1 MSNATSIFA
10 IGVVAAI
17 SASCANNPPGGATAE
32 SAAAQRDYQLL
43 SGTWQLTRAVDN
55 GKPVPASEA
64 RNTILVTDR
73 NTFRLPKATRAGT
86 SSAGHFTINPDT
98 RPKQVDSIAEGGPS
112 AGQVSRGIYEIP
124 DPTHQRACFGPP
136 GGRRPT
142 DFKSPTGSGRI
153 LQYWKKIATVPP
165 R

>member
-1 MSNATSIFA
+1 MIKVTSILA

-17 SASCANNPPGGATAE
+17 SASCANNPTGSTPAQ
-32 SAAAQRDYQLL
+32 SPAAQKDYKLL
-43 SGTWQLTRAVDN
+43 SGTWQLTRGVDN
-55 GKPVPASEA
+55 GKPVPANVA
-64 RNTILVTDR
+64 RNTVLITDR

-86 SSAGHFTINPDT
+86 SSAGHFTINSDT

-136 GGRRPT
+136 GGPRPT
-142 DFKSPTGSGRI
+142 EFKSTPGSVRI
-153 LQYWKKIATVPP
+153 PQYWTKIGPVPP